1 MCPFHCIRN
10 GTRIP
15 PSHVCDLK
23 PRRGPFP
30 EVIDGVGPPLSLR
43 NTMSVSFSSPRSRT
57 VASTVPMAS
66 SIADSI
72 AANVR
77 RLGSEIAASRSSRSG
92 VACSGA
98 WTALKAR

>member
-1 MCPFHCIRN
+1 M
-10 GTRIP
+10 
-15 PSHVCDLK
+15 
-23 PRRGPFP
+23 P

-43 NTMSVSFSSPRSRT
+43 NTTSVSFSSPRSRT
-57 VASTVPMAS
+57 VVSTVPMAS
-66 SIADSI
+66 SIAASI

-77 RLGSEIAASRSSRSG
+77 RFGSAIAANLSSRSG